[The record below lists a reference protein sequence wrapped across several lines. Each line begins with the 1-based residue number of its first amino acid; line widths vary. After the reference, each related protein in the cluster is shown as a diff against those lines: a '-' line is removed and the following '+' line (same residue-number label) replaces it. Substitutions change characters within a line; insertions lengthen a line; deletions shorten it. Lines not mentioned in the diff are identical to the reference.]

1 MPEHGRSA
9 HLLHESGVADD
20 DELVTSAGKPDVQP
34 LSGPLHRLA
43 LVEREDDR
51 GSFESLEAEDV
62 TVEDL
67 VRVPERV
74 PVRVLTDLLSRL
86 LLWMPAAG
94 GEQGKVLGSP
104 PLVQEY
110 VDLVLCGPQRLAG
123 LALDEPDLRS
133 VDLAETHPD
142 RGQRGEAA
150 RDLAGVAEVDVQD
163 QGDESCGR
171 STEPGEH
178 TLPLVGEHVEAAG
191 VLDLQCREHCRPPE
205 VGEVLRLID
214 DDGVERLPGRLLRT
228 QLDHQLWQLDL
239 PEVAVVVAA
248 GRRAP
253 LDPE

>member
-34 LSGPLHRLA
+34 LSEPLHRLA

-150 RDLAGVAEVDVQD
+150 RDLAGVAEGRGRTASSAVRPRQVHD
-163 QGDESCGR
+163 Q
-171 STEPGEH
+171 
-178 TLPLVGEHVEAAG
+178 LQPLV
-191 VLDLQCREHCRPPE
+191 LPP
-205 VGEVLRLID
+205 
-214 DDGVERLPGRLLRT
+214 PSQT
-228 QLDHQLWQLDL
+228 
-239 PEVAVVVAA
+239 
-248 GRRAP
+248 
-253 LDPE
+253 